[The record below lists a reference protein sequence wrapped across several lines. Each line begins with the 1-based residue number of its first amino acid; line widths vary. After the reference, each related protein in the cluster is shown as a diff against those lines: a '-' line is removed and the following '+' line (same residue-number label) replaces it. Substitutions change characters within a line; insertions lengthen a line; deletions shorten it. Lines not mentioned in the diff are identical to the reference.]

1 SHLLRLSPSFYLR
14 RTTGDLMAHATND
27 LEAVRR
33 ACGQGVLLAADAIFM
48 VSFSLAFL
56 ISISPRLTLYA
67 FVPMPLVTAVVLGF
81 GRVIHRRFERVQE
94 VFAELTERVR
104 EAISGIRIIRSTARE
119 EGIQGVF
126 EDTNRTFIRENLALV
141 RVWGLFRPLIG
152 ILGSLGTG
160 IVLWFGGKGGALWRP
175 FARGFR
181 GLHQLFG
188 DVGLAYDGVG
198 LHREP
203 VTAWCRFHEAD
214 PKASFGGA
222 RGPLAPATQAYT
234 SLHPA

>member
-1 SHLLRLSPSFYLR
+1 
-14 RTTGDLMAHATND
+14 M
-27 LEAVRR
+27 
-33 ACGQGVLLAADAIFM
+33 AADAIFM

-104 EAISGIRIIRSTARE
+104 EAISGIRVIRSTARE

-152 ILGSLGTG
+152 ILGGLGTG
-160 IVLWFGGKGGALWRP
+160 IVLWFGGKGV
-175 FARGFR
+175 
-181 GLHQLFG
+181 LFG
-188 DVGLAYDGVG
+188 DLSLGDFVAFTSYLGMLVWPMMALGFIVNLLQRG
-198 LHREP
+198 
-203 VTAWCRFHEAD
+203 A
-214 PKASFGGA
+214 ASMK
-222 RGPLAPATQAYT
+222 L
-234 SLHPA
+234 SLIHI